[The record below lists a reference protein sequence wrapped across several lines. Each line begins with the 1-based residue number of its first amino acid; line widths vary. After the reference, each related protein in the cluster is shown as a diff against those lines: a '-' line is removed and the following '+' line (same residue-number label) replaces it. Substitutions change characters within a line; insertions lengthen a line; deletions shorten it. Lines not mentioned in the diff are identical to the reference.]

1 MSAWVKNRQ
10 AGIRR
15 LALLQP
21 DKRTFLDATVGKE
34 STFQLSETNTCG
46 LAIEG
51 GSPWCARGS
60 APKTA
65 GIPALAPLREG
76 LTGPILCE
84 QPQWSY
90 QLYWLPFAAH
100 LSRRPVRGSR
110 NLLPSLIH
118 I

>member
-34 STFQLSETNTCG
+34 STFQLRNRTPV
-46 LAIEG
+46 
-51 GSPWCARGS
+51 GSLIGPCARGS

-65 GIPALAPLREG
+65 GIPRARPLNEKC

-100 LSRRPVRGSR
+100 LSGRPV
-110 NLLPSLIH
+110 
-118 I
+118 